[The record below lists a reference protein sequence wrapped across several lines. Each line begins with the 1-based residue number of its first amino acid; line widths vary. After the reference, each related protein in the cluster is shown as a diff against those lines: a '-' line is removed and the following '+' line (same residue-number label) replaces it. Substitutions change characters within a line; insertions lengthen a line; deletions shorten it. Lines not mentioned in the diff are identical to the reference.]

1 MNTTPTSA
9 ATIEPP
15 LPAAIVPSHPYPAT
29 ARSGG
34 ARRPRH
40 LTVSYLPAVW
50 PAYTPR
56 PQPLPYLRLR
66 GRWLQ
71 EAGFAVGAQIR
82 VRVEARRLILEVEN
96 ERVAS
101 RAASPSV
108 HEPLASLDMGTHI
121 I

>member
-29 ARSGG
+29 ARSPG

-40 LTVSYLPAVW
+40 LTVSYLPAPW

-56 PQPLPYLRLR
+56 PEPLPYLRLR
-66 GRWLQ
+66 GRWLA
-71 EAGFAVGAQIR
+71 EAGFAVGAKVR
-82 VRVEARRLILEVEN
+82 VRLEARRLILEVEGD
-96 ERVAS
+96 ERPDS
-101 RAASPSV
+101 RATPVSV
-108 HEPLASLDMGTHI
+108 HEPRVLP
-121 I
+121 